1 MENES
6 DDGQMYVRTD
16 RFSSKK
22 CPGVPVWQGEGGGVK
37 SYLGNAHIRSD
48 KKELLAKKQAEVG
61 DAGDQG

>member
-1 MENES
+1 MEKES
-6 DDGQMYVRTD
+6 DDGQMYVQ
-16 RFSSKK
+16 
-22 CPGVPVWQGEGGGVK
+22 WGEEGGVK